1 MGVESD
7 ARGSEEGFMR
17 ISQVEKESRR
27 ERKGEERRRADGVWL
42 SRVMLHDV

>member
-1 MGVESD
+1 MEYD

-27 ERKGEERRRADGVWL
+27 ERKGEKERKADGVWL
-42 SRVMLHDV
+42 SRVMLRDV